1 MQTTPKIQNTNI
13 TANADLP
20 ELEPAELGRY
30 DRHIILPN
38 VGLAGQKK
46 LKAARVL
53 VIGAGGL
60 GSPVSLYL
68 AAAGVGTLGLVDSDT
83 VDESNLQ
90 RQVLYGSQDLGLSK
104 VDRAAVRLNQLNPGT
119 EIVKYKQRL
128 SSANALE
135 IIKDFDLVVDGTDNF
150 PTRYLVNDACVM
162 LNKPFCYGSIYQ
174 FEGQA
179 SVFNYNGGPCYRCL
193 YPEPPPPHLAPSCSE
208 GGVFGV
214 LPAMIGSIQATE
226 AIKLIL
232 GTGDVLSGRYLL
244 FDALSMDFQELKIE
258 RNSNCSLCGDAP
270 TVTDLID
277 YNQFC
282 GLSPENEDA
291 GFREISGPDLA
302 ALLSGTNPPVLLD
315 VREDYEREVV
325 LIPQAIHIRMDDV
338 ESRLDDLDRSRPIVV
353 HCKSGGR
360 SAKICSLLAS
370 AGFQDVTNLKGGIQ
384 AFYA

>member
-1 MQTTPKIQNTNI
+1 MKSQTVNKPLI
-13 TANADLP
+13 ASESLP
-20 ELEPAELGRY
+20 ELEPAEVRRY

-38 VGLAGQKK
+38 VGREGQQK

-53 VIGAGGL
+53 IIGAGGL
-60 GSPVSLYL
+60 GSPISLYL

-104 VDRAAVRLNQLNPGT
+104 VDRAEARLNQLNPRT
-119 EIVKYKQRL
+119 EIVKFKDRL
-128 SSANALE
+128 SSANALD
-135 IIKDFDLVVDGTDNF
+135 IIGDFDLVVDGTDNF

-162 LNKPFCYGSIYQ
+162 LGKPFCYGSIYQ

-179 SVFNYNGGPCYRCL
+179 SVFHHADGPCYRCL

-214 LPAMIGSIQATE
+214 LPSIIGSIQATE

-232 GTGDVLSGRYLL
+232 GQGDVLSGRYLL
-244 FDALSMDFQELKIE
+244 FDALSMDFRELAIK
-258 RNSNCSLCGDAP
+258 RKSDCAVCGDAP

-282 GLSPENEDA
+282 GLPPVNTDP
-291 GFREISGPDLA
+291 GYKEITGADLRT
-302 ALLSGTNPPVLLD
+302 LLAETNPPVLLD
-315 VREDYEREVV
+315 VREDHERAVA
-325 LIPQAIHIRMDDV
+325 LIPESIHIPMHDV
-338 ESRLDDLDRSRPIVV
+338 ASRLSELDAQRPTVV
-353 HCKSGGR
+353 HCKMGGR
-360 SAKICSLLAS
+360 SAKICGTLLA
-370 AGFQDVTNLKGGIQ
+370 AGFTDVSNLKGGID
-384 AFYA
+384 AYYAG